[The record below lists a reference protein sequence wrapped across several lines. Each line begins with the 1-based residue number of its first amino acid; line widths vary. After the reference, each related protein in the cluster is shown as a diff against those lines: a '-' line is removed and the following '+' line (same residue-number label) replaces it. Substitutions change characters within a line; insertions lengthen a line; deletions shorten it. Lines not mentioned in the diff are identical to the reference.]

1 MEIQDLANLI
11 LNSSVSIAVIGYF
24 MYRDFRFMSSL
35 QTTLVTLVDT
45 VSALK
50 DCVNELRRKEVGED
64 GN

>member
-1 MEIQDLANLI
+1 MEIQELANLI

-24 MYRDFRFMSSL
+24 MYRDFRFMNSL

-50 DCVNELRRKEVGED
+50 DCVNELRRKEEGED